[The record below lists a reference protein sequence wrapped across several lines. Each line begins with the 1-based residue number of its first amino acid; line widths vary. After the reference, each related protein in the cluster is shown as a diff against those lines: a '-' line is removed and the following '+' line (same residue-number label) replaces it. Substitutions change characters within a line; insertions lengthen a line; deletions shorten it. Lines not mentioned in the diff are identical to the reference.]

1 MGITREDLLNAA
13 RLGNLQLTAEEEEA
27 FLAQFTQVLNY
38 IDKIKEVPTEGVAE
52 TNQGLDLTNV
62 FREDVVIPSLS
73 NEEAL
78 ASAAETDE
86 GQFKVP
92 AIIE

>member
-1 MGITREDLLNAA
+1 MGISREDLLDAA
-13 RLGNLQLTAEEEEA
+13 RLGTIQLTVEEEND
-27 FLAQFTQVLNY
+27 FLEQFKQVLNY
-38 IDKIKEVPTEGVAE
+38 IDKIKGVPTEGVAE
-52 TNQGLDLTNV
+52 TYQGIDLVNV
-62 FREDVVIPSLS
+62 FREDVVIPSLT

-92 AIIE
+92 TFIE